1 MQETRARSVG
11 WVLIDFGTGFGEA
24 TSGINSAAEEYR
36 PVLRS
41 AANQF
46 GLYVVFSHLRSLNF
60 LTLCIWIEPFMHIAQ
75 THLNFRSME
84 NGKDKDI

>member
-1 MQETRARSVG
+1 MALFQSESCDMKVLPLQTTVRLMQETRARSVG
-11 WVLIDFGTGFGEA
+11 WVLIDFGTGFGVA

-46 GLYVVFSHLRSLNF
+46 GL
-60 LTLCIWIEPFMHIAQ
+60 
-75 THLNFRSME
+75 
-84 NGKDKDI
+84 